1 MKSTELRNAIE
12 TEAPTAALIWV
23 VSAVSRDK
31 FPCFRFVE
39 ISERKRNQVPEYA
52 LAQIGDDA
60 LTQRGDEIETRGAR
74 QREHRH
80 DDNHHREIAVDEVRA
95 LAREPEIDHASD
107 RDRHKQCGDC
117 GDHQR
122 HERRDRLP
130 AIARNIGQ
138 KRQQRLEPA
147 ALLALGG
154 GHDGVLRLVQRWWD
168 GARGVSIDY
177 VHFNR
182 PFGGYDSRRSRRDNA
197 SSDGRWQSGASRS
210 GWRLFPLSR

>member
-1 MKSTELRNAIE
+1 MAARTKAERRGLVTTIIVAAPMKSTELRNAIE

-80 DDNHHREIAVDEVRA
+80 DD
-95 LAREPEIDHASD
+95 
-107 RDRHKQCGDC
+107 
-117 GDHQR
+117 
-122 HERRDRLP
+122 
-130 AIARNIGQ
+130 
-138 KRQQRLEPA
+138 
-147 ALLALGG
+147 
-154 GHDGVLRLVQRWWD
+154 
-168 GARGVSIDY
+168 
-177 VHFNR
+177 
-182 PFGGYDSRRSRRDNA
+182 
-197 SSDGRWQSGASRS
+197 
-210 GWRLFPLSR
+210 